1 MNQMSKQ
8 VGTILTGAAVTAAVG
23 TAAYMLSG
31 KSKKT
36 SAKQIKKKVG
46 KAVQAAGDIV
56 DNISNM
62 MG

>member
-1 MNQMSKQ
+1 MNSMSKS

-31 KSKKT
+31 KSKKN
-36 SAKQIKKKVG
+36 SAKQLKRKMG
-46 KAVQAAGDIV
+46 KAVQTAGDIIG
-56 DNISNM
+56 NISNM

>member
-1 MNQMSKQ
+1 MNNMTKS
-8 VGTILTGAAVTAAVG
+8 VGSILTGAAVTAAVG
-23 TAAYMLSG
+23 TAAYMLTG
-31 KSKKT
+31 KSKKK
-36 SAKQIKKKVG
+36 SAKQLKKTVG